1 MSLILCHLSGNICRV
16 KEFHRQ
22 LLTLSCSPGG
32 PAQESNT
39 ALTLRNGWNTGR
51 FTTRPAVPKYREAW
65 DVNTV
70 LEHLKT
76 LHPAETLSLK
86 LLSLKIV
93 ILMAV
98 LSGQCCQTIHALTTK
113 DMKTSNN
120 KVMFIVNDLLK
131 TTKPGKVCT
140 KSEFLSFDEDPRICV
155 VRYLSEY
162 LGIQRDTKNLSHDH
176 HKLLVSYQ
184 KPHRPVSKDTVSR

>member
-1 MSLILCHLSGNICRV
+1 M
-16 KEFHRQ
+16 
-22 LLTLSCSPGG
+22 
-32 PAQESNT
+32 
-39 ALTLRNGWNTGR
+39 
-51 FTTRPAVPKYREAW
+51 
-65 DVNTV
+65 NTV

>member
-1 MSLILCHLSGNICRV
+1 
-16 KEFHRQ
+16 
-22 LLTLSCSPGG
+22 
-32 PAQESNT
+32 
-39 ALTLRNGWNTGR
+39 
-51 FTTRPAVPKYREAW
+51 
-65 DVNTV
+65 
-70 LEHLKT
+70 
-76 LHPAETLSLK
+76 
-86 LLSLKIV
+86 
-93 ILMAV
+93 
-98 LSGQCCQTIHALTTK
+98 
-113 DMKTSNN
+113 MKTSNN